1 MCRLLCPFSFFAPM
15 MHTKWTLIL
24 STIVEVLCKKFFIFE
39 EEEEEEGEEE
49 EEEEEE
55 EEKFTRIY
63 KRAMKK
69 SFSMAQWRNKHFF
82 IVVYHS
88 SLVKGAMNAARLC
101 KFCKY
106 AYASFSSIIKGK
118 GGPSAQ

>member
-1 MCRLLCPFSFFAPM
+1 MCGLLCPFSLFDPM
-15 MHTKWTLIL
+15 MQTKWTLIL
-24 STIVEVLCKKFFIFE
+24 SKILEVLCKKFFIF
-39 EEEEEEGEEE
+39 
-49 EEEEEE
+49 EEE

-101 KFCKY
+101 
-106 AYASFSSIIKGK
+106 
-118 GGPSAQ
+118 